1 MVAAAA
7 ESLKSLKNSSCII
20 LWREL
25 VAVESLLLCGRKCA
39 LMNEFHG
46 GRKRRLPGGKVY
58 WQWFVA
64 GEEQGAR
71 VALES
76 NEP

>member
-1 MVAAAA
+1 
-7 ESLKSLKNSSCII
+7 
-20 LWREL
+20 
-25 VAVESLLLCGRKCA
+25 
-39 LMNEFHG
+39 MNEFHG

-58 WQWFVA
+58 WLRLAA